1 MPNYCNNHLYMT
13 ADKDTIDKLEAAY
26 KDGTLLETLRPQPT
40 YEGYAPSGQP
50 CNNQGMPDWW
60 NWRVANWGTKWDVG
74 GENTH
79 IERTSDTEIYM
90 SFDSAWSPPV
100 AALQSRDDISY
111 RLYYCE
117 FGMAF
122 CGIAQGEDGF
132 HDDDTYEIGQEPE
145 ELTERF
151 NIAEMMEEDEE

>member
-1 MPNYCNNHLYMT
+1 MPNYCQNDLYIT
-13 ADKDTIDKLEAAY
+13 ADKDTIDKLQAAFE
-26 KDGTLLETLRPQPT
+26 KGELLETLRPQPT
-40 YEGYAPSGQP
+40 YEGYAPNGQP
-50 CNNQGMPDWW
+50 CTSEGMPDWW

-74 GENTH
+74 GKDALFV
-79 IERTSDTEIYM
+79 RDSDTEIRFG
-90 SFDSAWSPPV
+90 FDSAWSPPV
-100 AALQSRDDISY
+100 EALQSRDDINY

-132 HDDDTYEIGQEPE
+132 HDEDTYEIGQEPK

-151 NIAEMMEEDEE
+151 NIADMMEDEEE

>member
-1 MPNYCNNHLYMT
+1 MPNFCQNDLYIT
-13 ADKDTIDKLEAAY
+13 ADKDTIDKLQAAFE
-26 KDGTLLETLRPQPT
+26 KGELLETLRPQPT
-40 YEGYAPSGQP
+40 YEGYAPNGQP
-50 CNNQGMPDWW
+50 CTSEGMPDWW

-74 GENTH
+74 GENTLFQ
-79 IERTSDTEIYM
+79 RDSDTEIVF
-90 SFDSAWSPPV
+90 SFDSAWAPPV

-122 CGIAQGEDGF
+122 CGIAQGEEGF
-132 HDDDTYEIGQEPE
+132 HDDETYDFGEEPE

-151 NIAEMMEEDEE
+151 NIADNMAEDE

>member
-1 MPNYCNNHLYMT
+1 MPNFCQNDLYIT
-13 ADKDTIDKLEAAY
+13 ADKDTIDKLQAAFE
-26 KDGTLLETLRPQPT
+26 KGELLETLRPQPT
-40 YEGYAPSGQP
+40 YEGYAPNGQP
-50 CNNQGMPDWW
+50 CTSEGMPDWW

-74 GENTH
+74 GKDALSV
-79 IERTSDTEIYM
+79 RDSDTEIRFG
-90 SFDSAWSPPV
+90 FDSAWSPPV

-151 NIAEMMEEDEE
+151 NIAEMTEEDEE